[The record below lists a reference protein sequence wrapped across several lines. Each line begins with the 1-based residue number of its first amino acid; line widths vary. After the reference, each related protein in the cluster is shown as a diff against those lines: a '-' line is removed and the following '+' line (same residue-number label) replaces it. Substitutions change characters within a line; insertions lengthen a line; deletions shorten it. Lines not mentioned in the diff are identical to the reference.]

1 MKKIVFLLLF
11 IPVICFSQKTT
22 QTDSYAMLNHRILE
36 LQDSIIKLNKRPVM
50 SVDQFVEIYK
60 FERLLKYYKICKN
73 KPTQWKFYKG
83 WTTRVF
89 EQ

>member
-50 SVDQFVEIYK
+50 SVDQFVKLYK
-60 FERLLKYYKICKN
+60 YDRLLKYYKICKN
-73 KPTQWKFYKG
+73 KPTQWKYYKG
-83 WTTRVF
+83 WSIRVF